1 MSNFKILKQWALQDG
16 RHESELV
23 GLVRAEIA
31 PRYRQ
36 LPGLVRLELLR
47 IEGTRSYLAVQ
58 RWQDRKTWQKMIA
71 SDTYENWWREYEPIL
86 VRWNELMSFEEEWEC
101 EGTTEI
107 RRIVLPAGPASL
119 SRIKIW

>member
-1 MSNFKILKQWALQDG
+1 MSNFTILKQWALRDG

-31 PRYRQ
+31 PRYTQ

-58 RWQDRKTWQKMIA
+58 HWQDRQTWQKTIG
-71 SDTYENWWREYEPIL
+71 SDAYENWWHEYEPIL
-86 VRWNELMSFEEEWEC
+86 SRWNEIMSFEEEWVC

-107 RRIVLPAGPASL
+107 RRIVLPAGIASL

>member
-1 MSNFKILKQWALQDG
+1 MSDFTILKQWALQDG

-23 GLVRAEIA
+23 GLVHAEIA

-36 LPGLVRLELLR
+36 LPGLIRLELLR

-58 RWQDRKTWQKMIA
+58 RWQDRKTWQRMIA

-86 VRWNELMSFEEEWEC
+86 VRWNELMRFEQEWEC